1 MDSKA
6 CEIKKPYGQ
15 TCLQK
20 GNIFTMYEVPGH
32 NCGDKL

>member
-1 MDSKA
+1 MDSKG

-20 GNIFTMYEVPGH
+20 ENTLTMQGVTSQ